1 MDDKEREEKKE
12 LEEEETMEEVCNAF
26 LEFLKNDEEFQEVL
40 ASALENAREN
50 NYGEGVDYL
59 ELEWKKRRKLEW
71 KKEKELEW
79 EKEKE
84 LEWEKIKE
92 FWNDG
97 RKLYKEIKKL
107 SKSGEVGELIKI
119 LEQSSIKTI
128 LNLNPELKILSLLFR
143 IIAEVNWALKKKE
156 LEVWKIEG
164 VATDLDEL
172 LKIFTDE
179 LAKLDY
185 TFASLVYDKL
195 TNLLEKVIDRINDKV
210 LDRIIQEANKRR
222 EELKKEDEQRG
233 NKEKIKILLTRK
245 DMENI
250 KIPTKDFKKIQ
261 EALYELETDLLNIFL
276 KIVN

>member
-1 MDDKEREEKKE
+1 MDDKERKEKKE
-12 LEEEETMEEVCNAF
+12 LEEEEIEEEVCNAF
-26 LEFLKNDEEFQEVL
+26 LEIFENDEEFQEVL
-40 ASALENAREN
+40 ASALKNAREN
-50 NYGEGVDYL
+50 NYGEGVDYW
-59 ELEWKKRRKLEW
+59 ELEWEKRTKL
-71 KKEKELEW
+71 KW

-92 FWNDG
+92 ALEWEKIKEFWNDK

-119 LEQSSIKTI
+119 LEHFPIKTI
-128 LNLNPELKILSLLFR
+128 LNLNPELKILSRLYR

-164 VATDLDEL
+164 VITDLDEL

-185 TFASLVYDKL
+185 TSASLVYDKL
-195 TNLLEKVIDRINDKV
+195 TNLLEKVIDRINSKV
-210 LDRIIQEANKRR
+210 LDKTIQEANKRS
-222 EELKKEDEQRG
+222 EELEKEDEQRG
-233 NKEKIKILLTRK
+233 NKIKILLTRK
-245 DMENI
+245 DMDNI

-261 EALYELETDLLNIFL
+261 EAFYELENKLVKYIF
-276 KIVN
+276 KNR